1 MHPQPNSIGQLQHL
15 LHLHH
20 QQLQVQQAMALAAA
34 QNGNAGAGAGAGLGP
49 PSGSHTTLPNNGGAG
64 LGGGLGN
71 LGSHLDGSKH
81 GGGGP
86 LDFGGL
92 PSLGRF
98 GLPQSSPSGPAQA
111 LQSLQRPPSAAGRA
125 LAGALAGTGL
135 MGMGL
140 GGAGPGSMAN
150 LGGGPGNGL
159 SGTGPE
165 EITTV
170 FIVGFPDDM
179 TERELNNMFLFA
191 RGFEAATLKIPP
203 AINNHAA
210 AGGPYNFVNLQGPAT
225 SGMDP
230 SFGQGGPGGFGDAD
244 GFASP
249 FGGPNA
255 ANMGPKNLKNIIG
268 FAKFRTRAD
277 ALAARDAL
285 NGRKIDAERGCVV
298 KTEMAK
304 KNLHT
309 KQRAPGLGGGGTG
322 TGSGPSGTSGPSA
335 ASLPFGALASYGAGG
350 NDFGPMGPGLQG
362 ADRGPRPPDGVLGG
376 APNHFS
382 QFTSPNVGG
391 PSDFDPWPLNPAHDH
406 HQQRGGGR
414 EVPTSPADLRSPMSP
429 NNFATFPSGPQG
441 FGRFGGSNNTS
452 PPNAPGRSSLE
463 SNEQR
468 NRSPPAAL
476 DMDSVTNLEEGSFQR
491 GFGGGHDHG
500 RLHGTFE
507 GRSLGREKGFEI
519 WDEVGYYEG
528 VAQFW
533 HTALEQASADPS
545 TNSRRLGRQRLNLN
559 ELQKLIS
566 AFSQTNRSSQEGA
579 EGSARRGSP
588 SHQSSDKP
596 EDPLKDP
603 SSMDIIDLLEH
614 IRARF
619 KITASLLGIP
629 AQHQPQPPTGVESG
643 PNQGRPAPP
652 TGRPHQ
658 LSGGLIVDTQ
668 QLGF

>member
-1 MHPQPNSIGQLQHL
+1 MRGDRSSFTPFSNNRPAGSGQ
-15 LHLHH
+15 
-20 QQLQVQQAMALAAA
+20 
-34 QNGNAGAGAGAGLGP
+34 GLGP
-49 PSGSHTTLPNNGGAG
+49 SNPVAKPNTSPPSNRPDWSHNNIQQ
-64 LGGGLGN
+64 GGGNN
-71 LGSHLDGSKH
+71 L
-81 GGGGP
+81 
-86 LDFGGL
+86 
-92 PSLGRF
+92 
-98 GLPQSSPSGPAQA
+98 
-111 LQSLQRPPSAAGRA
+111 PPR
-125 LAGALAGTGL
+125 
-135 MGMGL
+135 
-140 GGAGPGSMAN
+140 
-150 LGGGPGNGL
+150 
-159 SGTGPE
+159 
-165 EITTV
+165 
-170 FIVGFPDDM
+170 
-179 TERELNNMFLFA
+179 
-191 RGFEAATLKIPP
+191 
-203 AINNHAA
+203 
-210 AGGPYNFVNLQGPAT
+210 
-225 SGMDP
+225 
-230 SFGQGGPGGFGDAD
+230 
-244 GFASP
+244 
-249 FGGPNA
+249 
-255 ANMGPKNLKNIIG
+255 
-268 FAKFRTRAD
+268 
-277 ALAARDAL
+277 
-285 NGRKIDAERGCVV
+285 
-298 KTEMAK
+298 
-304 KNLHT
+304 
-309 KQRAPGLGGGGTG
+309 
-322 TGSGPSGTSGPSA
+322 
-335 ASLPFGALASYGAGG
+335 
-350 NDFGPMGPGLQG
+350 
-362 ADRGPRPPDGVLGG
+362 
-376 APNHFS
+376 
-382 QFTSPNVGG
+382 
-391 PSDFDPWPLNPAHDH
+391 LNPAHDH

-643 PNQGRPAPP
+643 PNQARPAPP